1 MRVARVAAAV
11 AVLGALGGMVAA
23 CAPAK
28 KRVAPAPL
36 IADEDR
42 LEWARGEPT
51 FVVIRKACRT
61 LDVYRYGQRIR
72 SYPAVFGDGGI
83 QERKLYAGD
92 HRTPSGLYMI
102 IGERPHERWG
112 YFFLLDY
119 PNAQDASR
127 YRAGLADGTVPIYGG
142 GAPGLGSAVGIHG
155 TDKPWLN
162 RERVDWTWGCISLDN
177 DAIAEFASLV
187 WVGTPVLI
195 QD

>member
-1 MRVARVAAAV
+1 MRAVRVAAGLV
-11 AVLGALGGMVAA
+11 ALVAMVAA
-23 CAPAK
+23 CAPPK
-28 KRVAPAPL
+28 KKVVGPSPF

-92 HRTPSGLYMI
+92 HRTPTGLYMI
-102 IGERPHERWG
+102 IAERPHERWG

-119 PNAQDASR
+119 PNSQDASR

-162 RERVDWTWGCISLDN
+162 RERVDWTWGCISLEN
-177 DAIAEFASLV
+177 DAIADFASMV

>member
-1 MRVARVAAAV
+1 MRAVRVAAEVVVMAAMV
-11 AVLGALGGMVAA
+11 AMVAA
-23 CAPAK
+23 CAAPK
-28 KRVAPAPL
+28 KKVGPSPF

-42 LEWARGEPT
+42 LEWATQEPT

-83 QERKLYAGD
+83 AEPKLYEGD
-92 HRTPSGLYMI
+92 HRTPTGLYMI
-102 IGERPHERWG
+102 IGEHAHERWG
-112 YFFLLDY
+112 HFFLLDY
-119 PNAQDASR
+119 PNPRDASV
-127 YRAGLADGTVPIYGG
+127 YRAALADGLVPVYGSGYAGVG
-142 GAPGLGSAVGIHG
+142 GAVGIHG

-162 RERVDWTWGCISLDN
+162 RERIDWTWGCISLDN
-177 DAIAEFASLV
+177 AAIEEFASLV